1 MFLLKCKRLFLFLFF
16 VCLFL
21 VACFLLFVFVFDVYV
36 VIQDYVISSAKLNI
50 LSNFFALLRVV
61 VF

>member
-1 MFLLKCKRLFLFLFF
+1 MIF
-16 VCLFL
+16 VLVFVFL
-21 VACFLLFVFVFDVYV
+21 VACFLLFVFVFDLYV
-36 VIQDYVISSAKLNI
+36 VIQDYVISSAKLNV